1 MTNKLG
7 RNPIQVTYDIGEL
20 VIEVGAVV
28 LSPAVEGRTVERTL
42 VVVDLVIEEPAVK
55 KWFN

>member
-7 RNPIQVTYDIGEL
+7 RNPIQETYDIGEL

-28 LSPAVEGRTVERTL
+28 LSPAVEGRTVERSL
-42 VVVDLVIEEPAVK
+42 VVVDLVIEEPAVTD
-55 KWFN
+55 